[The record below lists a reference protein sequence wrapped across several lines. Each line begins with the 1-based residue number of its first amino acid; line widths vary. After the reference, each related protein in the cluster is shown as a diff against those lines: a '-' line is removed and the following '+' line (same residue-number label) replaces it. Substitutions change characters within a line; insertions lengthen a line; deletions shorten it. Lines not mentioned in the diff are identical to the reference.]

1 MFEENCRGII
11 EALAGAPYGA
21 VLLTSPQNRFYATGF
36 HSSAG
41 VALISPRRAVFATD
55 FRYFEDAE
63 SKIRGFEL
71 VMSTNERA
79 YTDIINDFCRE
90 EGVET
95 LAFED
100 DAMSYAAYR
109 AYTEKLT
116 ARLVPEDGLMARL
129 RHRKRAFELDRIEA
143 AQRIAEGAFAKIL
156 ERIKP
161 GVRECDIAAELDY
174 QMRLGGATGCSFD
187 TIVVSGENGSLC
199 HGVPGERTVRDG
211 DFITMDFG
219 ALWGGYCSDMTR
231 TVAVGHVSEEQ
242 RRVYDTVLRAQEAGI
257 AAAHAGIVGAELHKV
272 AADIIAA
279 AGYGE
284 YFGHSLGHSLG
295 IDVHDGLGAQ
305 PTNPNPLPEGVVVTI
320 EPGIYIPGKFG
331 VRIEDFV
338 VLTPDGCRN
347 FTRAP
352 KELIIL

>member
-1 MFEENCRGII
+1 MFEENCKGII
-11 EALAGAPYGA
+11 RAMADAPYGA

-41 VALISPRRAVFATD
+41 VALISAKRAVFATD
-55 FRYFEDAE
+55 FRYFEDAGA
-63 SKIRGFEL
+63 KIRGFEL
-71 VMSTNERA
+71 VMMKSGLS
-79 YTDIINDFCRE
+79 YTDIINQFCRE
-90 EGVET
+90 EGIDT
-95 LAFED
+95 LAFEA
-100 DAMSYAAYR
+100 DAMSYAEYSV
-109 AYTEKLT
+109 YEQKLDAT
-116 ARLVPEDGLMARL
+116 LVPEAGLLARL
-129 RHRKRAFELDRIEA
+129 RHCKRPFELERMEK
-143 AQRIAEGAFAKIL
+143 AQRIAEAAFEKIL
-156 ERIKP
+156 TFIKP

-174 QMRLGGATGCSFD
+174 QMRLGGAVGCSFD

-199 HGVPGERTVRDG
+199 HGVPGERTIRDG

-231 TVAVGHVSEEQ
+231 TVAVGHVSDEQ
-242 RRVYDTVLRAQEAGI
+242 RKVYDVVLRAQEAGL
-257 AAAHAGIVGAELHKV
+257 AAAHAGVIGAELHKA
-272 AADIIAA
+272 AADIISA

-305 PTNPNPLPEGVVVTI
+305 PTNPKPLPEGVVVTI

-352 KELIIL
+352 KELLIL

>member
-1 MFEENCRGII
+1 MFEENCKGII
-11 EALAGAPYGA
+11 QALADAPYDA

-36 HSSAG
+36 RSSAG
-41 VALISPRRAVFATD
+41 VALISAHRALFATD
-55 FRYFEDAE
+55 FRYFEDAGA
-63 SKIRGFEL
+63 KIQGFEL
-71 VMSTNERA
+71 VMSTTERT
-79 YTDIINDFCRE
+79 YTDIINEFCRE
-90 EGVET
+90 EGVKT
-95 LAFED
+95 LAFEA
-100 DAMSYAAYR
+100 DAMSYTQYCAY
-109 AYTEKLT
+109 AEKLT
-116 ARLVPEDGLMARL
+116 AKLVPEDGLLARL
-129 RHRKRAFELDRIEA
+129 RHCKRPFELDRIEA

-174 QMRLGGATGCSFD
+174 QMRLGGAAGCSFD

-199 HGVPGERTVRDG
+199 HGVPGERVIRDG

-242 RRVYDTVLRAQEAGI
+242 RKVYDTVLRAQEAGI
-257 AAAHAGIVGAELHKV
+257 AAAHAGIIGADLHRV
-272 AADIIAA
+272 AAEIIAE
-279 AGYGE
+279 AGYGK

-305 PTNPNPLPEGVVVTI
+305 PTNLNPLPEGVVVTI

-338 VLTPDGCRN
+338 VLTQDGCRN

>member
-1 MFEENCRGII
+1 MFEENCKGII
-11 EALAGAPYGA
+11 SALADAPYDA

-41 VALISPRRAVFATD
+41 IALLSARRAVFATD
-55 FRYFEDAE
+55 FRYFEDAGA
-63 SKIRGFEL
+63 KIKGFEL
-71 VMSTNERA
+71 VMSTTEHT
-79 YTDIINDFCRE
+79 YPDIINDFCRE
-90 EGVET
+90 EGVGT
-95 LAFED
+95 LAFE
-100 DAMSYAAYR
+100 AESMSYAQYCAY
-109 AYTEKLT
+109 AEKLT
-116 ARLVPEDGLMARL
+116 ARLVPEDGLLARL
-129 RHRKRAFELDRIEA
+129 RHRKHAFELDRMEA
-143 AQRIAEGAFAKIL
+143 AQRIAEGAFTKIL
-156 ERIKP
+156 NYIKP
-161 GVRECDIAAELDY
+161 GVRERDIAAELDY
-174 QMRLGGATGCSFD
+174 QMRLGGAAGCSFD

-199 HGVPGERTVRDG
+199 HGVPGEREIRDG
-211 DFITMDFG
+211 DFVTMDFG

-242 RRVYDTVLRAQEAGI
+242 RKVYDTVLRAQEAGI
-257 AAAHAGIVGAELHKV
+257 AAAHAGIIGADLHRV
-272 AADIIAA
+272 AADIIAE

-284 YFGHSLGHSLG
+284 YFGHSMGHSLG

-320 EPGIYIPGKFG
+320 EPGIYIPGRFG

>member
-1 MFEENCRGII
+1 MFEETCKGII
-11 EALAGAPYGA
+11 QALAGAPYDA

-36 HSSAG
+36 RSSAG
-41 VALISPRRAVFATD
+41 VALISARRAVFATD
-55 FRYFEDAE
+55 FRYFEDAG
-63 SKIRGFEL
+63 SKIKGFEL
-71 VMSTNERA
+71 VMSTTERT
-79 YTDIINDFCRE
+79 YTDIINTFCRE

-95 LAFED
+95 LAFEA
-100 DAMSYAAYR
+100 DAMSYTQYCAY
-109 AYTEKLT
+109 AEKL
-116 ARLVPEDGLMARL
+116 AAKLVPEDGLLARL
-129 RHRKRAFELDRIEA
+129 RHCKRGFELDRIEA

-161 GVRECDIAAELDY
+161 GVRECDVAAELDY

-199 HGVPGERTVRDG
+199 HGVPGERVIQNG
-211 DFITMDFG
+211 DFVTMDFG

-231 TVAVGHVSEEQ
+231 TVAVGHVSDEQ
-242 RRVYDTVLRAQEAGI
+242 RKVYDTVLRAQEAGI
-257 AAAHAGIVGAELHKV
+257 AAAHAGIIGADLHQV
-272 AADIIAA
+272 AADIIAE
-279 AGYGE
+279 AGYGA

-295 IDVHDGLGAQ
+295 IDVHDGPGAQ

>member
-1 MFEENCRGII
+1 MFEENCKGII
-11 EALAGAPYGA
+11 GALKDAPYDA

-55 FRYFEDAE
+55 FRYFEDAGT
-63 SKIRGFEL
+63 KIQGFEL
-71 VMSTNERA
+71 VMSTVERT

-95 LAFED
+95 LAFEA
-100 DAMSYAAYR
+100 DAMSYASYQAYM
-109 AYTEKLT
+109 EKLT
-116 ARLVPEDGLMARL
+116 ARLVPEDGLLARL
-129 RHRKRAFELDRIEA
+129 RHRKRTFELDRIEA

-199 HGVPGERTVRDG
+199 HGVPGERTIRDG
-211 DFITMDFG
+211 DFVTMDFG

-231 TVAVGHVSEEQ
+231 TVAVGHVSDEQ

-257 AAAHAGIVGAELHKV
+257 SAAHAGIIGAELHQV
-272 AADIIAA
+272 AADIIAE

-305 PTNPNPLPEGVVVTI
+305 PTNPNPLPEGVVVTV

-338 VLTPDGCRN
+338 VLTPEGCRN

>member
-11 EALAGAPYGA
+11 HALAGAPYGA

-41 VALISPRRAVFATD
+41 VALISARRAVFATD
-55 FRYFEDAE
+55 FRYFEDAGA
-63 SKIRGFEL
+63 KIRGFEL
-71 VMSTNERA
+71 VMMTNGHT
-79 YTDIINDFCRE
+79 YTDIINEFCRE
-90 EGVET
+90 EGIDT
-95 LAFED
+95 LAFEA
-100 DAMSYAAYR
+100 DAMSYAAYC
-109 AYTEKLT
+109 AYAEKLT
-116 ARLVPEDGLMARL
+116 AKLVPEDGLLARL
-129 RHRKRAFELDRIEA
+129 RHCKHDFELERIEK
-143 AQRIAEGAFAKIL
+143 AQRIAEEAFDKIL

-174 QMRLGGATGCSFD
+174 QMRLGGATACSFD

-199 HGVPGERTVRDG
+199 HGVPGPRVIRDG

-231 TVAVGHVSEEQ
+231 TVAVGHVSDEQ

-257 AAAHAGIVGAELHKV
+257 AAAHAGVIGSELHKV
-272 AADIIAA
+272 AADIIAG

-338 VLTPDGCRN
+338 VLTADGCRN

-352 KELIIL
+352 KELLIL